1 MSDTHDYP
9 RYAQRRQFQ
18 RGARG
23 PARATWQRHGR
34 ASRPYHTQPK
44 PRPRAVTPVS
54 ESPQA
59 GAAAPADVPPTS
71 PAPERIGLPFLNAEF
86 ARLRKQQAT
95 GKLDADAVAVP
106 QPRRRRLPGPRT
118 RRGQILVAIPLV
130 FLIAAGAIL
139 GPIIYRGTRAY
150 QDVFVESPPREQPR
164 FVAVKNDAGTPV
176 IAEVTAT
183 AAPEL
188 PEWDGTE
195 RITLLLLGVDRREDE
210 PSRSDTMILVNIDP
224 VKKTAAMLSIPRD
237 LKVMIPGYGMDKI
250 NAAYAF
256 GDSDEVP
263 GGGPGLAIRTIE
275 ANFGIRIDYFAE
287 VDFNGFIKIID
298 TVGGVM
304 IDVPYPIKDDAYPA
318 DGTNYMR
325 VYFSAGWQHMD
336 GKRALQYARTRHD
349 DGDGRRSVRQQQVLL
364 ALRQQALSLDLLP
377 KAGELIAELG
387 DAVRTDLS
395 PTQALKLARLASEIQ
410 QNGIEQYSLD
420 RALTEEQLPDQPY
433 YLIADWDIV
442 GDILTKFTGEEVTPP
457 MSALAHPNY
466 ALSITVE
473 NGTTIPGLGQRVASV
488 LHNNGFT
495 DVSVTDRST
504 TADHTAIIAPRQELT
519 TAYLVAGLIGLDLDA
534 VEIADSGSQEGLLL
548 VLGAD
553 AHDPAYFTTD
563 SLDEPAGAGGGTGA
577 DSGSSSDGFV
587 ESSDT
592 QPETVTDDGTAATL
606 GSDPGEG
613 GNVSLGGAPDSDTT
627 VEEQPTIAPSE

>member
-1 MSDTHDYP
+1 MRDTPDYP
-9 RYAQRRQFQ
+9 RYAQRRQLQ
-18 RGARG
+18 RGYRR
-23 PARATWQRHGR
+23 PARAAWHRQRR
-34 ASRPYHTQPK
+34 FPRPYDTQRQAG
-44 PRPRAVTPVS
+44 RPDAAG
-54 ESPQA
+54 A
-59 GAAAPADVPPTS
+59 GAAPASTTPAHQPDAN
-71 PAPERIGLPFLNAEF
+71 APERIGLPFLNAEF
-86 ARLRKQQAT
+86 ARLRKQQA
-95 GKLDADAVAVP
+95 AVKPASE
-106 QPRRRRLPGPRT
+106 PRAQQITRGRRLPGPRT
-118 RRGQILVAIPLV
+118 RRGQIAVAIPLV
-130 FLIAAGAIL
+130 IFVAAAAIL

-150 QDVFVESPPREQPR
+150 QEVFVESPPRQQPR

-195 RITLLLLGVDRREDE
+195 RITILLLGVDRREDE

-224 VKKTAAMLSIPRD
+224 VKKTAAMLAIPRD
-237 LKVMIPGYGMDKI
+237 LKVLIPGYGMDKI

-256 GDSDEVP
+256 GDRDEVP

-364 ALRQQALSLDLLP
+364 ALREQALSLDLLP

-410 QNGIEQYSLD
+410 QNGIAQYSLD
-420 RALTEEQLPDQPY
+420 RALTEEQLPDEPY

-442 GDILTKFTGEEVTPP
+442 GQILSDFTGQPVTPP

-466 ALSITVE
+466 ALSITVD
-473 NGTTIPGLGQRVASV
+473 NGTTNPGLGQRVASV
-488 LHNNGFT
+488 LHTNGFT
-495 DVSVTDRST
+495 NVTATDRSSEVEHT
-504 TADHTAIIAPRQELT
+504 RITAPPEELS
-519 TAYLVAGLIGLDLDA
+519 TAYLVAGLLGIDINA
-534 VEIADSGSQEGLLL
+534 VEIARGGTQAGLQI
-548 VLGAD
+548 VLGSD
-553 AHDPAYFTTD
+553 AHDPAYFT
-563 SLDEPAGAGGGTGA
+563 SESFDEPADPGSGSSTGTGA
-577 DSGSSSDGFV
+577 SSEGISDSSPA
-587 ESSDT
+587 
-592 QPETVTDDGTAATL
+592 QPETVPDDGSGATL
-606 GSDPGEG
+606 GSDTGEG
-613 GNVSLGGAPDSDTT
+613 GGVSLGGDTGSDATI
-627 VEEQPTIAPSE
+627 EEEEPTIAPSE

>member
-1 MSDTHDYP
+1 MTPPSD
-9 RYAQRRQFQ
+9 
-18 RGARG
+18 
-23 PARATWQRHGR
+23 
-34 ASRPYHTQPK
+34 
-44 PRPRAVTPVS
+44 
-54 ESPQA
+54 SPQP
-59 GAAAPADVPPTS
+59 GAAAPTDDPRNPA
-71 PAPERIGLPFLNAEF
+71 APERIGLPFLNAEF
-86 ARLRKQQAT
+86 ARLRKQQAS
-95 GKLDADAVAVP
+95 GKPDADPVSLP
-106 QPRRRRLPGPRT
+106 QRRRRLPGPRT
-118 RRGQILVAIPLV
+118 RRGQILVAIPLI

-150 QDVFVESPPREQPR
+150 QEVFVESPPREQPR

-195 RITLLLLGVDRREDE
+195 RITILLLGVDRREEE

-224 VKKTAAMLSIPRD
+224 VKKTAAMLAIPRD
-237 LKVMIPGYGMDKI
+237 LKVLIPGYGMNKI

-256 GDSDEVP
+256 GDRDEVP
-263 GGGPGLAIRTIE
+263 GGGPGLVIKTIE
-275 ANFGIRIDYFAE
+275 ANFGIRIDYFAQ
-287 VDFNGFIKIID
+287 VDFNGFIKIVD

-318 DGTNYMR
+318 EGTNYMR
-325 VYFSAGWQHMD
+325 VYFPAGWQHMD

-410 QNGIEQYSLD
+410 ANGIAQYSLD
-420 RALTEEQLPDQPY
+420 RALTEEQLPDEPY

-442 GDILTKFTGEEVTPP
+442 GEILTAFTGEEVTPP

-473 NGTTIPGLGQRVASV
+473 NGTTMPGLGQRVASV
-488 LHNNGFT
+488 LQNHGFT
-495 DVSVTDRST
+495 DVAATDGATETERT
-504 TADHTAIIAPRQELT
+504 RIIAPRQELT
-519 TAYLVAGLIGLDLDA
+519 TAYLVAGLIGVDVDA
-534 VEIADSGSQEGLLL
+534 VEIANSVAQDGLLI

-553 AHDPAYFTTD
+553 AHDPAYFTTE
-563 SLDEPAGAGGGTGA
+563 SFDEPAGPG
-577 DSGSSSDGFV
+577 SGLSAETDTSSNEISEGSGV
-587 ESSDT
+587 
-592 QPETVTDDGTAATL
+592 QPETVTDDGTGATL
-606 GSDPGEG
+606 GSDTGEG
-613 GNVSLGGAPDSDTT
+613 GSVSLGGAPSSVATPA
-627 VEEQPTIAPSE
+627 EGPAAAPSE